1 MSKGLFITFEGGEGA
16 GKTTQI
22 RRLAEALGDVVV
34 TREPGG
40 TPEAEAIRATFIQNN
55 GQNWPP
61 EALVLLMFSA
71 RVLHTENLIQPSLLM
86 GKTVLCD
93 RYTDSTRVYQG
104 YAGNLALDKIEAV
117 KELSIGRFEPDI
129 TFILDIAPE
138 EGLKRASAR
147 AGEATFEDKDIGF
160 HNKIRDGFLTIARE
174 HAGRCIVIDANRNA
188 DIIADEILAHVQNHP
203 RATGVEG
210 PGVQSGA

>member
-1 MSKGLFITFEGGEGA
+1 MQPRGLFITFEGGEGA

-22 RRLAEALGDVVV
+22 KRLAAALGDDVIL

-40 TPEAEAIRATFIQNN
+40 TPEAEAIRNTFFQNN

-71 RVLHTENLIQPSLLM
+71 RVLHTENLIRPAIEK

-104 YAGNLALDKIEAV
+104 YAGDLSLEKIEQV
-117 KELSIGRFEPDI
+117 KTLSIGEFEPDL
-129 TFILDIAPE
+129 TFIMDIAPE
-138 EGLKRASAR
+138 VGLKRADTR
-147 AGEATFEDKDIGF
+147 AGETTFETKDITF
-160 HNKIRDGFLTIARE
+160 HEKIRNGFLTIAKQNPD
-174 HAGRCIVIDANRNA
+174 RCVVIDASRDA
-188 DIIADEILAHVQNHP
+188 DTIATQILQAVSNVS
-203 RATGVEG
+203 AT
-210 PGVQSGA
+210 

>member
-1 MSKGLFITFEGGEGA
+1 MNPRGLFITFEGGEGA

-22 RRLAEALGDVVV
+22 KRLAAALGPDTIQ

-40 TPEAEAIRATFIQNN
+40 TPESEAIRETFFKNN

-71 RVLHTENLIQPSLLM
+71 RVLHTENLIRPALEK
-86 GKTVLCD
+86 GTTVLCD

-117 KELSIGRFEPDI
+117 KELSIGDFEPDL

-138 EGLKRASAR
+138 EGLKRADTR
-147 AGEATFEDKDIGF
+147 AGETTFEAKDLTF
-160 HNKIRDGFLTIARE
+160 HQKIRDGFLTIARKNPD
-174 HAGRCIVIDANRNA
+174 RCIIIDASQ
-188 DIIADEILAHVQNHP
+188 DQDTIAQQIFQAVKNV
-203 RATGVEG
+203 R
-210 PGVQSGA
+210 